1 MTGIAGPEIYSY
13 EYYRRIAEI
22 ESDYWWHTGM
32 REIQTALLA
41 PSDAQRPRRAL
52 DAGCGTG
59 GGMAW
64 LRETCRA
71 GWVTGIDISREALL
85 FHPAADRRVAQ
96 ASVLGLPFKP
106 ESFDLLICL
115 DVVQH
120 LPTDGADVSALK
132 EMYRVLVPGGRLLV
146 RANSRQGMLQHAKD
160 RDVDFQRY
168 LLPEVETACRA
179 AGFVV
184 ERATYANALPAI
196 YASLKRCG
204 ERAMERRRSVG
215 DCAGMPK
222 KLYEGLPL
230 RNAGRLPGWV
240 NWLLYQLM
248 RGEAGYLRRP
258 GRRLPFGHTTFCVGR
273 KPVGTRSG
281 EL

>member
-1 MTGIAGPEIYSY
+1 MT
-13 EYYRRIAEI
+13 
-22 ESDYWWHTGM
+22 
-32 REIQTALLA
+32 
-41 PSDAQRPRRAL
+41 
-52 DAGCGTG
+52 C
-59 GGMAW
+59 
-64 LRETCRA
+64 LRETCGA

-96 ASVLGLPFKP
+96 ASVLSLPFKP

-115 DVVQH
+115 DVLQH
-120 LPTDGADVSALK
+120 LPTDGGDVSALK

-146 RANSRQGMLQHAKD
+146 RANSRQGMLQDAEE

-168 LLPEVETACRA
+168 LLPEVELACTA

-196 YASLKRCG
+196 YASLKRRC
-204 ERAMERRRSVG
+204 EQAIERRRS
-215 DCAGMPK
+215 AGGRTATPK

-240 NWLLYQLM
+240 NRRLFQLM
-248 RGEAGYLRRP
+248 RAEADYLRRP

-273 KPVGTRSG
+273 RPVAAPAVES
-281 EL
+281 